1 MTLETDLAVSTI
13 LTANDS
19 RGTLEPQPAG
29 ATCPRLSEDA
39 AEVFAAIAPALVPLA
54 CDGYTVLLE
63 REGEDAV
70 RLDHSTSAEAT
81 VTSVVVPISR
91 SATDRG
97 RGYSGSLT
105 LHLSDRHSGAES
117 GLAGRLAVELA
128 ASIVERER
136 LRSKA
141 GNLELA
147 LESNRAIGAA
157 IGVLMMTYKCTSDQA
172 FDRLR

>member
-63 REGEDAV
+63 REGENSV
-70 RLDHSTSAEAT
+70 RLESVLGAQASVAN
-81 VTSVVVPISR
+81 VVVPIFP

-97 RGYSGSLT
+97 RGYNGSLT
-105 LHLSDRHSGAES
+105 LHLSDRH
-117 GLAGRLAVELA
+117 
-128 ASIVERER
+128 
-136 LRSKA
+136 
-141 GNLELA
+141 
-147 LESNRAIGAA
+147 
-157 IGVLMMTYKCTSDQA
+157 
-172 FDRLR
+172 